1 MKKFAVVMCMMLV
14 FSLVAFAADTV
25 TGTLMDTGCAK
36 KHMGENLA
44 KADTH
49 PKSCAMQCGAK
60 SGFAVVTSDG
70 KVLNLDA
77 ASNQKAMDFLK
88 NSKSDSMKVKV
99 SGTVNGDKI
108 AVDSIEPGA

>member
-1 MKKFAVVMCMMLV
+1 MKKLAVVMCMMLV
-14 FSLVAFAADTV
+14 FSLVALAADTV

-60 SGFAVVTSDG
+60 SGFAGVTSDG

-77 ASNQKAMDFLK
+77 ATNHSAMDCLK
-88 NSKSDSMKVKV
+88 HSKADSMNEKVG
-99 SGTVNGDKI
+99 GTVTGHK
-108 AVDSIEPGA
+108 

>member
-1 MKKFAVVMCMMLV
+1 MKKFAVVMCLMLA

-25 TGTLMDTGCAK
+25 SGTLMDQGCSK

-44 KADTH
+44 KADSH

-60 SGFAVVTSDG
+60 TGFAVVTPDG
-70 KVLNLDA
+70 KIIKLDE
-77 ASNQKAMDFLK
+77 ASNKKAMEYLQ

-99 SGTVNGDKI
+99 SGTVTGDTI
-108 AVDSIEPGA
+108 AVDTIEPGA

>member
-1 MKKFAVVMCMMLV
+1 MKKLVVVMCMMLV

-44 KADTH
+44 KADSH

-99 SGTVNGDKI
+99 SGTVSGDKI

>member
-1 MKKFAVVMCMMLV
+1 MKKFTVVMCLMLA

-25 TGTLMDTGCAK
+25 SGTLMDTGCAK
-36 KHMGENLA
+36 KHMGENLS
-44 KADTH
+44 KVDSH

-60 SGFAVVTSDG
+60 GGFAVVTPDG
-70 KVLNLDA
+70 KVIKLDE
-77 ASNQKAMDFLK
+77 ASNAKAMDYLK

-99 SGTVNGDKI
+99 SGTVTGDSI

>member
-1 MKKFAVVMCMMLV
+1 MKKFAVVMCLMLA

-25 TGTLMDTGCAK
+25 SGTLMDTGCAK

-44 KADTH
+44 KADSH

-60 SGFAVVTSDG
+60 TGFAVVTPDG
-70 KVLNLDA
+70 KVLKLDE
-77 ASNQKAMDFLK
+77 ASNKKAMDYLQ
-88 NSKSDSMKVKV
+88 NGKSDSMKVKV
-99 SGTVNGDKI
+99 SGTVNGDTI